1 MNSPF
6 QHAPLAL
13 LVLGLLSGCARPL
26 ADLKQSVAAR
36 AGQIEIIHTSAFDLV
51 SASTLGASQADFLRV
66 YIEGD
71 GKAWAT
77 RTQPSTDPSPR
88 NLLMA
93 NLALADSMPS
103 VYLARPCQ
111 FHKSDGCGV
120 AVWTDQRFS
129 AAVIQS
135 FNEAV
140 DKLKA
145 RHGANTLQLIGY
157 SGGGY
162 VAMVLAGE
170 RDDVQSV
177 QTLAGN
183 LDPAEWIRYHRLS
196 PLSGLRDY
204 KQLPRLQSLPQHHFV
219 GSADEIVPPALVESF
234 VRKYGLRCAAV
245 TNIQATHESG
255 WAGMSKALAEPAKCL

>member
-6 QHAPLAL
+6 QHAFVAL
-13 LVLGLLSGCARPL
+13 LVLALLSGCARPL
-26 ADLKQSVAAR
+26 ANLEQSVAVR

-51 SASTLGASQADFLRV
+51 SASTLGASKTDLLRV

-129 AAVIQS
+129 APVIQS

-170 RDDVQSV
+170 REDVQSV

-183 LDPAEWIRYHRLS
+183 LDPAEWTRHHHLS

-204 KQLPRLQSLPQHHFV
+204 KQLPRVQSLPQHHFV